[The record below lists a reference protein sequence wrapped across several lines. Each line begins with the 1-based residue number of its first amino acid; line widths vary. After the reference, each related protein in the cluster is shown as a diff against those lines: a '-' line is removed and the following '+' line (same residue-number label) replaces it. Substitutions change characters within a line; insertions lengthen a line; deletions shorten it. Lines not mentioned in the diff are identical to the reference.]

1 VSGQKWPLGSEV
13 RRKDLTGGVMLY
25 DASRAGNAA
34 AGWFDPEYWKE
45 RNEVEGEARGRGTTH
60 FVRSGKQQFV
70 LRHYRRG
77 GLVAKAMGDRYFW
90 RNESTTRSFAEWQ
103 LLYHLHRAGLPVPAP
118 IAARYRRHGPFYTAD
133 IITERLTDSMSLAA
147 QLRMRGIPILGWI
160 TIGRCIR
167 AFHDL
172 GVCHPDLNAH
182 NILLVGDDSVFLIDF
197 DRGSLRKPGLWCDA
211 NLVRLRRSLEKIT
224 YKLPP
229 EHFGEADWHGL
240 LDGYRQSGGMP
251 GAPRKQT
258 AATAETSASSLNRAL
273 SVAAASAAAL
283 VPASPSA
290 PEVTAGSPPAVASAV
305 QTPANPA
312 APARVA
318 PSPASAPAPVGT
330 EAPHA
335 ASSPATVPAN
345 AAASPER
352 GSITVLADSPKA
364 VPQSAP
370 TA

>member
-34 AGWFDPEYWKE
+34 ASWFDAAYWQE

-60 FVRSGKQQFV
+60 FVRSGKQHFV

-77 GLVAKAMGDRYFW
+77 GLIAKVMGDRYFW
-90 RNESTTRSFAEWQ
+90 RSESATRSFSEWQ

-118 IAARYRRHGPFYTAD
+118 IAARYRRQGLFYTAD
-133 IITERLTDSMSLAA
+133 LITERLTDSVSLAE

-182 NILLVGDDSVFLIDF
+182 NILLVGDDSVYLIDF
-197 DRGSLRKPGLWCDA
+197 DRGSLRKPGLWCDG

-224 YKLPP
+224 YKMPP
-229 EHFGEADWHGL
+229 EHFGETDWHGL

-251 GAPRKQT
+251 GAPRKLT
-258 AATAETSASSLNRAL
+258 PVAVAPDASTSSLNRAL
-273 SVAAASAAAL
+273 SAA
-283 VPASPSA
+283 V
-290 PEVTAGSPPAVASAV
+290 E
-305 QTPANPA
+305 
-312 APARVA
+312 
-318 PSPASAPAPVGT
+318 SAPAPIVA
-330 EAPHA
+330 E
-335 ASSPATVPAN
+335 
-345 AAASPER
+345 AAAPAPPAPS
-352 GSITVLADSPKA
+352 SITVLEAPPPA

-370 TA
+370 AA

>member
-1 VSGQKWPLGSEV
+1 
-13 RRKDLTGGVMLY
+13 MLY

-34 AGWFDPEYWKE
+34 AGWFDAAYWKE

-77 GLVAKAMGDRYFW
+77 GLIARVLGDRYFW
-90 RNESTTRSFAEWQ
+90 RNESVTRSFAEWQ

-118 IAARYRRHGPFYTAD
+118 IAACYRRQGPLYTAD
-133 IITERLTDSMSLAA
+133 LITERLTDSISLAE

-182 NILLVGDDSVFLIDF
+182 NILLVGDDSVYLIDF
-197 DRGSLRKPGLWCDA
+197 DRGSLKKPGLWCDG

-229 EHFGEADWHGL
+229 EHFSEADWHGL

-251 GAPRKQT
+251 GVPRKPPSIPVSE
-258 AATAETSASSLNRAL
+258 ASASSVNRIL
-273 SVAAASAAAL
+273 SVAAESAAAPAAMPASAAD
-283 VPASPSA
+283 
-290 PEVTAGSPPAVASAV
+290 AVA
-305 QTPANPA
+305 A
-312 APARVA
+312 APPPKTA
-318 PSPASAPAPVGT
+318 ASAPA
-330 EAPHA
+330 A
-335 ASSPATVPAN
+335 ATSVP
-345 AAASPER
+345 AAASASAPPDHT
-352 GSITVLADSPKA
+352 STVVLESPPLA
-364 VPQSAP
+364 VPQAAP

>member
-1 VSGQKWPLGSEV
+1 
-13 RRKDLTGGVMLY
+13 MLY

-34 AGWFDPEYWKE
+34 AGWFDAAYWKE
-45 RNEVEGEARGRGTTH
+45 RNEVEGEARGRGATY

-77 GLVAKAMGDRYFW
+77 GLIAKVMGDRYFW
-90 RNESTTRSFAEWQ
+90 RNESVTRSFSEWQ
-103 LLYHLHRAGLPVPAP
+103 LLYHLRRAGLPVPAP
-118 IAARYRRHGPFYTAD
+118 IAARYRRQGWFYTAD
-133 IITERLTDSMSLAA
+133 LITERLTDSISLAE

-182 NILLVGDDSVFLIDF
+182 NILLVGDDSVYLIDF
-197 DRGSLRKPGLWCDA
+197 DRGSLRKPGLWCDG

-229 EHFGEADWHGL
+229 EHFGEADWQGL

-251 GAPRKQT
+251 GAPRKPAAGAT
-258 AATAETSASSLNRAL
+258 AATPLAGAAEVAAAAPPARAESTHVAPTSAATPPPPVQAS
-273 SVAAASAAAL
+273 AASAAQAPI
-283 VPASPSA
+283 PA
-290 PEVTAGSPPAVASAV
+290 
-305 QTPANPA
+305 
-312 APARVA
+312 
-318 PSPASAPAPVGT
+318 T
-330 EAPHA
+330 E
-335 ASSPATVPAN
+335 ASSPARTSTPALD
-345 AAASPER
+345 AP
-352 GSITVLADSPKA
+352 LQA
-364 VPQSAP
+364 VPLSAP